1 MNQSSYHPRL
11 ISVADGEPSGDGTDN
26 PLRLRFAG
34 NTIAAMLTALSILL
48 IVLGVSLNRM
58 ANHYFRRHAL
68 PAEVAAALT
77 LRQKWR
83 RWPRQLLALFSYL
96 LGFVLIVYGASNLLG

>member
-1 MNQSSYHPRL
+1 
-11 ISVADGEPSGDGTDN
+11 
-26 PLRLRFAG
+26 
-34 NTIAAMLTALSILL
+34 MLTALSILL

-68 PAEVAAALT
+68 PAEVTAALT
-77 LRQKWR
+77 LRQKCR